1 MTVCKLSTIIAT
13 LEAQP
18 MGSAGL
24 TMVQISELTGY
35 DMKRLNSA
43 VVGHMLAKK
52 ATIVMVARAKNS
64 RYYASQAHLEAGR
77 AALAEADAAHAA
89 EVKQRRVLRDRA
101 RYAKKREGAAPRK
114 RRKRKQ
120 AVLGLSRESKPKAR
134 VVVEATNPNNVQPVT
149 LPGYTGVS
157 RFAPAANSEGA
168 GFMAEWRQK
177 RGAA

>member
-1 MTVCKLSTIIAT
+1 MGMTVCKLSTIIAT

-64 RYYASQAHLEAGR
+64 RYYASQERLEAGR

-114 RRKRKQ
+114 RKQ
-120 AVLGLSRESKPKAR
+120 AVLGLSRESKPKVR
-134 VVVEATNPNNVQPVT
+134 IVVEATNPNNVQPVM
-149 LPGYTGVS
+149 LPGYTGAS
-157 RFAPAANSEGA
+157 RFAPAANCEGA
-168 GFMAEWRQK
+168 GFMSEWRQK